1 MREDKGKNNIGD
13 VIRVG
18 LQIKYMSKESS
29 ITYIDVT
36 VV

>member
-13 VIRVG
+13 KIRVG
-18 LQIKYMSKESS
+18 LQIKFMSKESS
-29 ITYIDVT
+29 IEYIDIT